1 MPLQGL
7 FGEYQAGTFYDE
19 MFSATHQPR
28 PHYAKIFE
36 KLASMHPGQF
46 EERRQHAD
54 LSFLPQGI
62 TFTVYSDGRGT
73 ERLFPFDLIPRIIPN
88 LEWQRIDRGLSERV
102 IALNLFLQDVYG
114 KQRIFADRMI
124 PRSLVYSC
132 KHFLREAIGIE
143 VPRGIHTHICGIDLI
158 RDSKTGEFCV
168 LEDNVRTPSGISY
181 VLENRLVMMRTFPE
195 AFQTYEVL
203 PVTHYPAELARILR
217 SLSPRGGDD
226 AQIVLLTPG
235 IYNSAYFEHSFLAQ
249 QMGIELVEGRNLIVD
264 GGIVYMKTIHGLKR
278 VDVIYRR
285 VDDEFLDSLT
295 FRPDS
300 ALGVP
305 GLMGAYRAGNV
316 ALANAV
322 GNGVADDKA
331 IYAYVPTLI
340 RYYLGEDPILR
351 TVETYLCS
359 QKNDLA
365 YVLDHLSELVVK
377 AVGESGGYGM
387 LMVEAARQSCNGTIS
402 GFVQAASLLIHERF
416 MYVKGATHVNS
427 SIKDLLSVG
436 AGVCQ
441 DFAHLLL
448 GMVRKHGLPGRYVSG
463 YMVPESA
470 ASPDAKLQ
478 EVIGGYASHAW
489 AEVYLPDSGWIG
501 LDPTLG
507 KPLGLQHVR
516 IAYGRDYGDV
526 APVRGVYKGHA
537 GQRLSV
543 DVQVRPALDGDGYEQ
558 LSENTAA
565 PADSPII
572 LERAQ

>member
-1 MPLQGL
+1 MTAVPSKMPLQGL
-7 FGEYQAGTFYDE
+7 FEDYQAGPFYDE
-19 MFSATHQPR
+19 MFSAHDEPR

-36 KLASMHPGQF
+36 KLASMVPAQF

-54 LSFLPQGI
+54 LSFLLQGI

-88 LEWQRIDRGLSERV
+88 SEWQRIDRGLAQRV
-102 IALNLFLQDVYG
+102 VALNLFLQDVYG
-114 KQRIFADRMI
+114 KQRIFADRQI

-132 KHFLREAIGIE
+132 KHFLREVIGIE
-143 VPRGIHTHICGIDLI
+143 VPRGIHTHICGIDLV

-181 VLENRLVMMRTFPE
+181 VLENRLVMMRTFPD
-195 AFQTYEVL
+195 AFQAYEVL
-203 PVTHYPAELARILR
+203 PVNHYPAELSRILR

-249 QMGIELVEGRNLIVD
+249 QMGIELVEGRDLIVD

-300 ALGVP
+300 VLGVP

-331 IYAYVPTLI
+331 IYAYVPTFI

-351 TVETYLCS
+351 SVDTYLCS
-359 QKNDLA
+359 KKEDLA
-365 YVLDHLSELVVK
+365 YVLGHLPELVVK

-387 LMVEAARQSCNGTIS
+387 LMGPTADKARLEEFAQ
-402 GFVQAASLLIHERF
+402 R
-416 MYVKGATHVNS
+416 
-427 SIKDLLSVG
+427 IKADPRNYIAQPVLPLS
-436 AGVCQ
+436 
-441 DFAHLLL
+441 
-448 GMVRKHGLPGRYVSG
+448 R
-463 YMVPESA
+463 VPS
-470 ASPDAKLQ
+470 
-478 EVIGGYASHAW
+478 Y
-489 AEVYLPDSGWIG
+489 
-501 LDPTLG
+501 DPTLG
-507 KPLGLQHVR
+507 CIEGRHVDLRPYCLYDGEKVTIVPGGLTR
-516 IAYGRDYGDV
+516 V
-526 APVRGVYKGHA
+526 ALQKGSLVVNSSQ
-537 GQRLSV
+537 GGGSKDTWVLFGE
-543 DVQVRPALDGDGYEQ
+543 D
-558 LSENTAA
+558 
-565 PADSPII
+565 
-572 LERAQ
+572 